1 MQAEQKLQASRI
13 KEAFNYLK
21 SPEFPEEIH
30 TQADV
35 GKKLGADKSTISKF
49 LSATPRYYTA
59 NKISVFNAAFGGVFN
74 ETYLLGGEGTLLNKE
89 KVSISRNDEY
99 SNDMGLFTESKKVPQ
114 MEEAVNYL
122 RSKLLIIKQQDIAAA
137 MQTNKSVVSSMIAG
151 HPKYYN
157 KNRIASFNSAFGGIF
172 NEGYL
177 LGGGGTLLKE
187 QPEEPRNRIENEVTP
202 VPEENYIMVEYADLR
217 ASAGRL
223 GGGDIAQ
230 LPETHKR
237 LLPREYEKGNYLVVR
252 VDGDSMD
259 DGTKR
264 SLVDGDE
271 VLIREITE
279 QLREGLPIKKSL
291 FVITTKEGNV
301 LKQIVEINRED
312 EYIVCRS
319 FNERYHDYKIPFEG
333 ICQIFLVCKKVSSQ
347 VTLA

>member
-1 MQAEQKLQASRI
+1 MQAKQKLQASRI

-89 KVSISRNDEY
+89 KVSISRDDEY

-217 ASAGRL
+217 VSAGRL
-223 GGGDIAQ
+223 GGGNMAQ

-252 VDGDSMD
+252 IDGDSMY
-259 DGTKR
+259 DGSVR

-271 VLIREITE
+271 VLVKEVTTDIRD
-279 QLREGLPIKKSL
+279 GLPIMNSL
-291 FVITTKEGNV
+291 FVITTRDGNV
-301 LKQIVEINRED
+301 VKQILEINRDE
-312 EYIVCRS
+312 EYILCHS
-319 FNERYHDYKIPFEG
+319 FNPRYSDYKIPFEE
-333 ICQIFLVCKKVSSQ
+333 ILQIFIVRKFVLKKI
-347 VTLA
+347 TI

>member
-1 MQAEQKLQASRI
+1 MQEKYKKRVPQLE
-13 KEAFNYLK
+13 EALAYLK
-21 SPEFPEEIH
+21 SKALVH
-30 TQADV
+30 
-35 GKKLGADKSTISKF
+35 
-49 LSATPRYYTA
+49 
-59 NKISVFNAAFGGVFN
+59 N
-74 ETYLLGGEGTLLNKE
+74 
-89 KVSISRNDEY
+89 
-99 SNDMGLFTESKKVPQ
+99 
-114 MEEAVNYL
+114 
-122 RSKLLIIKQQDIAAA
+122 QQDVADAMGVTKVIA
-137 MQTNKSVVSSMIAG
+137 SMMFNG
-151 HPKYYN
+151 VPKGYN
-157 KNRIASFNSAFGGIF
+157 SNRISQFNSAFGGIF
-172 NEGYL
+172 NEEYL
-177 LGGGGTLLKE
+177 LGGGGKLLKE
-187 QPEEPRNRIENEVTP
+187 QPEEPRAQIVNEVTP

>member
-1 MQAEQKLQASRI
+1 MQDVNKQNLI
-13 KEAFNYLK
+13 KERFQEALAHLVYHKVVRSQTEAGEKMGINR
-21 SPEFPEEIH
+21 S
-30 TQADV
+30 
-35 GKKLGADKSTISKF
+35 SISSGF
-49 LSATPRYYTA
+49 SGDPRYST
-59 NKISVFNAAFGGVFN
+59 KRFTSRFN
-74 ETYLLGGEGTLLNKE
+74 T
-89 KVSISRNDEY
+89 
-99 SNDMGLFTESKKVPQ
+99 
-114 MEEAVNYL
+114 
-122 RSKLLIIKQQDIAAA
+122 
-137 MQTNKSVVSSMIAG
+137 
-151 HPKYYN
+151 
-157 KNRIASFNSAFGGIF
+157 AFGGIF
-172 NEGYL
+172 NEEYL

-187 QPEEPRNRIENEVTP
+187 QPEEPRAQIVNEVTP